1 MIHGTFA
8 ITLLCAGRMEL
19 IATIDDPAV
28 IHRILAHL
36 GLPGARDGPKPACSV
51 SPVALSPAR
60 RSG

>member
-1 MIHGTFA
+1 
-8 ITLLCAGRMEL
+8 MEL

-51 SPVALSPAR
+51 SPLRDDQPTLPFALP
-60 RSG
+60 